1 MSYEH
6 IISVEPDKRSGKPCI
21 RGMRI
26 TVQDVLESLAS
37 GMTEDEIP
45 ADFSE
50 LPREDIQACPSII
63 STQGRGALHGESKQ
77 RT

>member
-6 IISVEPDKRSGKPCI
+6 IITVEPDKRSGKPCI

-50 LPREDIQACPSII
+50 LTREDIQACLSFAAERERKLF
-63 STQGRGALHGESKQ
+63 TAAA
-77 RT
+77 

>member
-1 MSYEH
+1 MSCEPS
-6 IISVEPDKRSGKPCI
+6 ITVEPDQRSGQPCI
-21 RGMRI
+21 RGMGS

-50 LPREDIQACPSII
+50 LPREDIQACLPFAAD
-63 STQGRGALHGESKQ
+63 RN
-77 RT
+77 

>member
-6 IISVEPDKRSGKPCI
+6 IITVEPDKRSGKPCI

-50 LPREDIQACPSII
+50 LTREDIQACLSFAADRERKLF
-63 STQGRGALHGESKQ
+63 TAAA
-77 RT
+77 